1 MKLSEYK
8 DGEALDLLAELID
21 PVATI
26 ASDKQIAELVK
37 AKAGKLKVVQY
48 VIKSHKEQ
56 ILQILAA
63 IDGVPVEEYHCNA
76 LTLPL
81 KVLEILN
88 DKDLMDF
95 FTSQG

>member
-21 PVATI
+21 PVSTI
-26 ASDKQIAELVK
+26 ASDKRIAELVK

-48 VIKSHKEQ
+48 AIKNHKEQ

-63 IDGVPVEEYHCNA
+63 IDGVPVEEYHCNV

-88 DKDLMDF
+88 DEDLMDF